1 MTRAELRQA
10 VADGLNRKDLIASP
24 ITKGWIASAT
34 TRINTMLRHRA
45 MMKHKI
51 IAVDKPIF
59 ALPGDFLE
67 AQSMSVNRDIPGGTI
82 RPGAARGPLEYAP
95 AAEIRTMASESL
107 MRDDWCGPRWFTT
120 HGLNMEVAPWKND
133 GERSYQADLWYFA
146 KIVLPDDDDA
156 TNFFLT
162 DYPHVY
168 INACMT
174 YGHRFL
180 LEPGM
185 AMGYEQIFAA
195 EIQAINDAEE
205 NARIGRGP
213 LIMRPPTRRLGGRH
227 S

>member
-10 VADGLNRKDLIASP
+10 VADGLNRKDLMSSP
-24 ITKGWIASAT
+24 ITNGWIASAT

-51 IAVDKPIF
+51 IAVQSHIF
-59 ALPGDFLE
+59 ALPPDFLE
-67 AQSMSVNRDIPGGTI
+67 AQSVAINRDVSGGIIT
-82 RPGAARGPLEYAP
+82 PGAPRGPLEYAP
-95 AAEIRTMASESL
+95 PAEIRTMAEDSL
-107 MRDDWCGPRWFTT
+107 RRENWCGPRWFTT
-120 HGLNMEVAPWKND
+120 HGLNMELAPWKND
-133 GERSYQADLWYFA
+133 GQQNYQTDLWYYA
-146 KIVLPDDDDA
+146 KIVLPAADDA

-180 LEPGM
+180 LEHDT

>member
-10 VADGLNRKDLIASP
+10 VADGLNRKDLMTSP
-24 ITKGWIASAT
+24 ITNGWIASAT

-51 IAVDKPIF
+51 IAVQSHIF
-59 ALPGDFLE
+59 ALPNDFLE
-67 AQSMSVNRDIPGGTI
+67 AQSLAINRAVNGGTI
-82 RPGAARGPLEYAP
+82 TPGAARGPLEYAP
-95 AAEIRTMASESL
+95 PAEIRTMAADSL
-107 MRDDWCGPRWFTT
+107 RMDNWCGPRWFTT
-120 HGLNMEVAPWKND
+120 HGLNMELAPWKD
-133 GERSYQADLWYFA
+133 EREYQADLWYYG
-146 KIVLPDDDDA
+146 KIVLGAEDTA
-156 TNFFLT
+156 TNFFLN

-180 LEPGM
+180 LEHDT

-195 EIQAINDAEE
+195 EIQAVNDAEE

-213 LIMRPPTRRLGGRH
+213 LIVRPPTRRLGGRH